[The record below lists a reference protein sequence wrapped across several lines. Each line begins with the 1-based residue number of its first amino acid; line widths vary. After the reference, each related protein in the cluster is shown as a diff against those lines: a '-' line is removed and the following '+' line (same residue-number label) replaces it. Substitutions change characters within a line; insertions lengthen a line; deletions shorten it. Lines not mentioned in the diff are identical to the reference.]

1 MKKTEHH
8 SFDLIVVGGGMSGL
22 CAALAAARNGANT
35 ALIHAR
41 PVLGGNASGEIRIH
55 INSATDGM
63 RKPELE
69 ETGILYELMLKNK
82 ARNPLFNYDLW
93 DMTLFEA
100 AKEQERLTL
109 YLNTVMIDA
118 QTENDHITSV
128 FCYQET
134 TEKHLYFSAPLFV
147 DATGNATL
155 GYFAD
160 AAYRTGS
167 ESKAE
172 FNEPHAPQKANN
184 ERMGN
189 TILFRAVDVG
199 HPVPFTPPSFA
210 KKLSE
215 EDLRL
220 RIHSNRHRPDF
231 SMAEN
236 PEDYA
241 RVSTTS
247 SSCSDYGYWWLELM
261 GNGDDIISEYEEI
274 RDELFAYFYGIW
286 DHIKNGGDHGAE
298 NYELVWVG
306 TLPGTR
312 ESRRLEGDYIL
323 TENDIWDNRRFAD
336 AVCLGGWGVDLH
348 VARGMKDLDKLPS
361 TVWNYDGHYTIPYR
375 SYYSKNISNLFMAG
389 RDISCSKLA
398 MASTRIIGTCA
409 MGGHA
414 VGVAAALCHKYHC
427 DPRDLTPHIDEL
439 QQTLLKED
447 VYLPGIINHDDQD
460 LARFAYV
467 SATSHKGD
475 DIPERVIDG
484 HSRHFEG
491 KRHSWCSDGI
501 RPQGETLT
509 LQWDSPVQLRQL
521 RLTFCSDFRYPIR
534 VTMAPA
540 RQKQQRPGTPA
551 EIVKDYTVRFYKNGN
566 CVDTLNINDNI
577 LRLNVLNFTPKDC
590 DRVDFHFQSTHGC
603 KDVEIF
609 EIRAYR

>member
-8 SFDLIVVGGGMSGL
+8 SFDLIIVGGGMSGL

-118 QTENDHITSV
+118 QTENDRITSI

-220 RIHSNRHRPDF
+220 RIHRNRHRPIF
-231 SMAEN
+231 PWRKIRKIMPVFPPPAPAAAIMA
-236 PEDYA
+236 
-241 RVSTTS
+241 T
-247 SSCSDYGYWWLELM
+247 
-261 GNGDDIISEYEEI
+261 
-274 RDELFAYFYGIW
+274 
-286 DHIKNGGDHGAE
+286 
-298 NYELVWVG
+298 
-306 TLPGTR
+306 
-312 ESRRLEGDYIL
+312 
-323 TENDIWDNRRFAD
+323 
-336 AVCLGGWGVDLH
+336 GGW
-348 VARGMKDLDKLPS
+348 S
-361 TVWNYDGHYTIPYR
+361 
-375 SYYSKNISNLFMAG
+375 
-389 RDISCSKLA
+389 
-398 MASTRIIGTCA
+398 
-409 MGGHA
+409 
-414 VGVAAALCHKYHC
+414 
-427 DPRDLTPHIDEL
+427 
-439 QQTLLKED
+439 
-447 VYLPGIINHDDQD
+447 
-460 LARFAYV
+460 
-467 SATSHKGD
+467 
-475 DIPERVIDG
+475 
-484 HSRHFEG
+484 
-491 KRHSWCSDGI
+491 
-501 RPQGETLT
+501 
-509 LQWDSPVQLRQL
+509 
-521 RLTFCSDFRYPIR
+521 
-534 VTMAPA
+534 
-540 RQKQQRPGTPA
+540 
-551 EIVKDYTVRFYKNGN
+551 
-566 CVDTLNINDNI
+566 
-577 LRLNVLNFTPKDC
+577 
-590 DRVDFHFQSTHGC
+590 
-603 KDVEIF
+603 
-609 EIRAYR
+609 